1 MSVPTSVGRMPPY
14 DDGPSRVT
22 RVGLLL
28 ARTHAPCRNTNTHTQ
43 RRVQNSAVR
52 PRSYRREGL
61 GKWMHVEPLASFMTN
76 SQWSA
81 SSIRPSPQ
89 LLHGGVYRR
98 RPGVAPRRRAA
109 PRAASRLR
117 RDLDVLVLLVEGGLD
132 GGRDHV
138 PLLLLLLLLLHD
150 ALKLG
155 LGRRRLVLGALG
167 LRAANVLHLR
177 ERGELLLKLE
187 GLVPLDRGL
196 GRHLVRGRVVGRRDR
211 APGAGG
217 PAGGGALEGLGGDGG
232 LDLLLD
238 LPLHEQGD
246 LALEVRRRPAGDVGA
261 RRGDLRLGRLDL
273 GLGRRELSLQPHNL
287 RVRRDRHLAVRH
299 KRHGDR
305 LLLLVLRLV
314 LLLLLVLRL
323 GLEADGRG
331 LTDEFL

>member
-1 MSVPTSVGRMPPY
+1 MSVPISVGRMPPY

-109 PRAASRLR
+109 SRAACRAPRLAYGVILTSLSSLSKVALMAAATTSRCFCSCSFSFMMRSNSALA
-117 RDLDVLVLLVEGGLD
+117 D
-132 GGRDHV
+132 GDWYS
-138 PLLLLLLLLLHD
+138 
-150 ALKLG
+150 
-155 LGRRRLVLGALG
+155 
-167 LRAANVLHLR
+167 
-177 ERGELLLKLE
+177 ELLDCERRTFCTSASEVSFFSSLRVWCLWIAAWVAISYE
-187 GLVPLDRGL
+187 VESLVDAIVLQ
-196 GRHLVRGRVVGRRDR
+196 
-211 APGAGG
+211 AP
-217 PAGGGALEGLGGDGG
+217 
-232 LDLLLD
+232 
-238 LPLHEQGD
+238 
-246 LALEVRRRPAGDVGA
+246 V
-261 RRGDLRLGRLDL
+261 
-273 GLGRRELSLQPHNL
+273 GRRELSLQPHNL

-305 LLLLVLRLV
+305 LLLLLP
-314 LLLLLVLRL
+314 LLLVRRL

-331 LTDEFL
+331 LTDEF